1 MNRFVYLDHNASA
14 PPRPGVAEAMAEAVR
29 DGGNPSSVHRVGRR
43 ARRRIEDAR
52 DDIAMLARARADQV
66 VFTSGGS
73 EANNLA
79 LKGAGRERILV
90 SAVEHASVLK
100 AVSGAETIRVDA
112 DGIVDLAAL
121 EDMLTSDRTPALV
134 SVMYANN
141 ETGAIQPVAE
151 IAALARAH
159 GALYHCDAVQGAG
172 RVKIDFA
179 GLGADLMT
187 ISGHKLG
194 GPQGAG
200 ALIVADRVTLN
211 PLVAGGGQER
221 SRRAGTENGPAI
233 AGFGAAAS
241 LAAEDLESPENSWLG
256 AIATLRGVLES
267 GIREISPASRV
278 FAARTP
284 RIVNTTCVS
293 LPGVANESQVMA
305 LDLDGVMI
313 SAGSACSS
321 GKVGPSHVLAA
332 MGVPAGEAEGAIRV
346 SLGWNTTETDIE
358 AFLAAW
364 RRLVERTAK
373 AAPASQTAA

>member
-1 MNRFVYLDHNASA
+1 
-14 PPRPGVAEAMAEAVR
+14 
-29 DGGNPSSVHRVGRR
+29 
-43 ARRRIEDAR
+43 
-52 DDIAMLARARADQV
+52 
-66 VFTSGGS
+66 
-73 EANNLA
+73 
-79 LKGAGRERILV
+79 
-90 SAVEHASVLK
+90 
-100 AVSGAETIRVDA
+100 
-112 DGIVDLAAL
+112 
-121 EDMLTSDRTPALV
+121 
-134 SVMYANN
+134 MYANN